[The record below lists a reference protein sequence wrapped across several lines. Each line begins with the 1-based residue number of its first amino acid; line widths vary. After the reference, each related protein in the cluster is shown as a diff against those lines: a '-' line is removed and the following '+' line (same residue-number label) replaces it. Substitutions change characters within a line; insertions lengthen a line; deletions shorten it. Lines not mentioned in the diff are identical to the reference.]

1 MKIPKPE
8 KSSSAL
14 HNKLQ
19 ELAVTGHAKQSPDE
33 KKCWKYGKIA
43 ITLEQHEIEVA
54 FRKRSEMGRTT
65 TTADIAYLIMNSV
78 HYVDDIIYKMGQ

>member
-1 MKIPKPE
+1 MKNPK
-8 KSSSAL
+8 
-14 HNKLQ
+14 Q
-19 ELAVTGHAKQSPDE
+19 ELIATGHAKQSLDE
-33 KKCWKYGKIA
+33 QRCWKHGKIA

-54 FRKRSEMGRTT
+54 FKKRSEMGRTT